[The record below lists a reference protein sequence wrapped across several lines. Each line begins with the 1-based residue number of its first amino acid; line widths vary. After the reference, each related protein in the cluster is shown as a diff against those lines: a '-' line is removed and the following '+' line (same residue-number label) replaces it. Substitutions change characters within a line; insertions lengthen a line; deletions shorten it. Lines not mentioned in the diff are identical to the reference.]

1 MYEMHDVILIF
12 FFFYPHD
19 NFYEYSQK
27 NTVTEPM
34 IKSSREW
41 LTNTERMKNKKEL
54 QN

>member
-1 MYEMHDVILIF
+1 MHDDVILIF
-12 FFFYPHD
+12 FFSYPHD

-34 IKSSREW
+34 IKVLESAV
-41 LTNTERMKNKKEL
+41 TNTERMKNKKEL